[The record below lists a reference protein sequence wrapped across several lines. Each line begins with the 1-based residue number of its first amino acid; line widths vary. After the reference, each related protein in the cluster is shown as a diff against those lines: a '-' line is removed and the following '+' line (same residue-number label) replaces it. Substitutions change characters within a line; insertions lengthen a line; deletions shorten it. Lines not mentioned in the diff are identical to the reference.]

1 LLYNDNYMSISL
13 YTILG
18 LVFILLLV
26 LILPFVFKFVE
37 HNLEVFLLAMGI
49 LSVSVACLW
58 SRGLLIE
65 AMTSP
70 VSVKHP
76 IVEVVF
82 LSGLLFRLM
91 NKKIGHSINKL
102 VDIFGLKLFI
112 FLLIVIL
119 GIFSSV
125 ITAIISSL
133 ILAQVI
139 SELNLDKKTEIKLV
153 VITCF
158 SIGLGA
164 ALTPVG
170 EPLSTIATAKLSSVP
185 YNAGFFF
192 LFNQLWWLII
202 PGVIGFGL
210 LGVILC
216 DKPIQGKH
224 GLVEDKLENIYDII
238 VRTLKVYCFIVA
250 LVLLGKGFQPII
262 DTFIVKLNPAILYWI
277 NMISAVLDNATLTAA
292 EISPS
297 MSLVQIRAILM
308 GLLISGG
315 MLIPG
320 NIPNIITANKLS
332 ITSKEWA
339 KVGIPVGLIT
349 MGVYF
354 ILIFIIL

>member
-1 LLYNDNYMSISL
+1 MSIPVP
-13 YTILG
+13 TILG
-18 LVFILLLV
+18 LVFILLAV
-26 LILPFVFKFVE
+26 LILPFIFKSIE
-37 HNLEVFLLAMGI
+37 HNLEIFLLVMGV
-49 LSVSVACLW
+49 LSVSVTCLW
-58 SRGLLIE
+58 SRDLLIE
-65 AMTSP
+65 AITSP
-70 VSVKHP
+70 ISLKHP

-82 LSGLLFRLM
+82 LSGLVFRSI

-102 VDIFGLKLFI
+102 VEIFGLKLFI
-112 FLLIVIL
+112 FLLIIVL
-119 GIFSSV
+119 GLFSSV

-139 SELNLDKKTEIKLV
+139 SELKLDKKTEIKLV

-170 EPLSTIATAKLSSVP
+170 EPLSTIAVAKLSSVP

-202 PGVIGFGL
+202 PGVMGFGI
-210 LGVILC
+210 LGIILC
-216 DKPIQGKH
+216 DKPIRGKH
-224 GLVEDKLENIYDII
+224 GLVEDKLENVYDII

-292 EISPS
+292 EISPN

-320 NIPNIITANKLS
+320 NIPNIICANKLN

-339 KVGIPVGLIT
+339 KVGLPIGFVA
-349 MGVYF
+349 MVVYF
-354 ILIFIIL
+354 VTIFIIL

>member
-1 LLYNDNYMSISL
+1 MLIST
-13 YTILG
+13 YTIIGLG
-18 LVFILLLV
+18 IILLAV
-26 LILPFVFKFVE
+26 LMLPFIFKQIE
-37 HNLEVFLLAMGI
+37 HNLEIFLLVMGI
-49 LSVSVACLW
+49 LSVSVAGLW
-58 SRGLLIE
+58 CRDLLTE
-65 AMTSP
+65 AITAP
-70 VSVKHP
+70 VSIKHP

-82 LSGLLFRLM
+82 FSGLIFRFL

-112 FLLIVIL
+112 FFLIVVL

-125 ITAIISSL
+125 ITAIIASL
-133 ILAQVI
+133 MLAQVI
-139 SELNLDKKTEIKLV
+139 SELKLDKKTEIKLV

-170 EPLSTIATAKLSSVP
+170 EPLSTIATAKLNANP

-192 LFNQLWWLII
+192 LFDQLWWLII
-202 PGVIGFGL
+202 PGIIGFGL
-210 LGVILC
+210 LGIVLC
-216 DKPIQGKH
+216 DKPNQGKH
-224 GLVEDKLENIYDII
+224 GLVEDKLENVYDII
-238 VRTLKVYCFIVA
+238 VRTLKVYCFIMA
-250 LVLLGKGFQPII
+250 LVLLGKGFQPVI

-292 EISPS
+292 EISPN

-320 NIPNIITANKLS
+320 NIPNIITANKLNINS
-332 ITSKEWA
+332 REWA
-339 KVGIPVGLIT
+339 RIGIPVGLIT
-349 MGVYF
+349 MVIYF
-354 ILIFIIL
+354 ILIFVIL